1 MAADGMFD
9 ASVIEQIGADILRDN
24 IFITQSASDPEVQA
38 SYDAF
43 AAAYEATGNDPTAPY
58 AAHGYDVS
66 FLMALAIEKAGGTD
80 RAAIGA
86 ALRDVASAPG
96 TVIRPGEW
104 EKAKAAIAAGED
116 INYEGA
122 SGNVDFDEAGDVT
135 GVFSVNTIDAD
146 GKWQGEL
153 IQ

>member
-9 ASVIEQIGADILRDN
+9 ASVIEQIGADALRDN
-24 IFITQSASDPEVQA
+24 IFITQSASDYNDD
-38 SYDAF
+38 SYKLF
-43 AAAYEATGNDPTAPY
+43 AEAYEATGNSPQAPY
-58 AAHGYDVS
+58 AAHGYGAS
-66 FLMALAIEKAGGTD
+66 FLIALAIEKAGSAD
-80 RAAIGA
+80 RAAIGP
-86 ALRDVASAPG
+86 ALREVANAPG

-122 SGNVDFDEAGDVT
+122 SGNVDFDEAGDVG
-135 GVFSVNTIDAD
+135 GVYSVNTVGED
-146 GKWQGEL
+146 GAWSTAL